1 MRSRFAPSPTGDL
14 HLGNARTALLAW
26 LQLRQ
31 AGGAFVL
38 RVEDLDFGRTR
49 AGIMERQLAD
59 LRWLGLDWD
68 EGPDVGGPFG
78 PYLQSAR
85 QERYAR
91 ALDRLAERGVL
102 YPCYCSRREIAAA
115 ASAPHEADEEG
126 PVYPGTCRALGA
138 EERASREAA
147 RGIPALRFRAPPG
160 EVRFDD
166 LCQGPRTFHPADE
179 IGDFVVRRRDG
190 VAAYQLAVTV
200 DDAAMGI
207 THVLRGADLLTST
220 ARQLLLYDAL
230 GLQPPVWTH
239 VPLLLGPD
247 GARLAKR
254 HGAVTLCELRERG
267 VAARSVVGWLASTCG
282 LAEAGEALEP
292 AELVD
297 RFSLSRIPRDPQRL
311 PPLPWR

>member
-1 MRSRFAPSPTGDL
+1 MRARFAPSPTGDL

-49 AGIMERQLAD
+49 PGIMERQLAD

-68 EGPDVGGPFG
+68 EGPDVGGPCG

-85 QERYAR
+85 QERYTQ
-91 ALDRLAERGVL
+91 ALERLSDQGAL
-102 YPCYCSRREIAAA
+102 YPCFCSRREIAAA

-126 PVYPGTCRALGA
+126 PAYPGSCRALTLA
-138 EERASREAA
+138 DRADREAA
-147 RGIPALRFRAPPG
+147 RGTAALRFRAPPG
-160 EVRFDD
+160 EVCFDD
-166 LCQGPRTFHPADE
+166 LCQGRRTFRPADE
-179 IGDFVVRRRDG
+179 VGDFVVRRKDG

-207 THVLRGADLLTST
+207 THVLRGADLLAST
-220 ARQLLLYDAL
+220 ARQLLLYRAL
-230 GLQPPVWTH
+230 GLRPPIWTH
-239 VPLLLGPD
+239 VPLLLGSD

-254 HGAVTLCELRERG
+254 HGAVTLSELRGRG
-267 VAARSVVGWLASTCG
+267 VAPSSVVGWLASTCG
-282 LAEAGEALEP
+282 LADAGETLEP
-292 AELVD
+292 AQLID
-297 RFSLSRIPRDPQRL
+297 RFALDRIPRSPQRL
-311 PPLPWR
+311 PLLPWR